1 VPRLSDVLSAE
12 ALRLRSRRSSLAIV
26 LLMPVLG
33 VVLTVLQGA
42 VHHDD
47 FAQAQAAFREDRS
60 ARYGEERANFMQMQK
75 TMADA
80 LPATASDLTKD
91 EYVSGRE
98 FFGGRE
104 EVLTKRYDARAHI
117 PQTARLMATGLAV
130 LAFLLG
136 AVHVG
141 RDWIVGS
148 LAGLLT
154 WYPRRIALTQVKLVV
169 VMAATVLAGLVAF
182 AVVAA
187 GGLADGSIRGTNEGL
202 TSAWWQTQ
210 GWYAMRACGVAAL
223 AAALGLG
230 IAHLTRTVTI
240 PLAAAVAVL
249 IVDPLLGSFFPA
261 IRPWLVTNLVETV
274 LSWGQR
280 FRTFDGTKLVD
291 SVWISGP
298 VATITVV
305 LAVAAVVS
313 ASVVTFVRRDAV

>member
-1 VPRLSDVLSAE
+1 VPRLTDVLSAE

-26 LLMPVLG
+26 LLMPLLG
-33 VVLTVLQGA
+33 VMLTVLQGA

-47 FAQAQAAFREDRS
+47 IAQAQAAFHEDRS
-60 ARYGEERANFMQMQK
+60 ARYDEERANFLQMQK
-75 TMADA
+75 TMAEA
-80 LPATASDLTKD
+80 LPATASDLTKE

-98 FFGGRE
+98 FFGGHD
-104 EVLTKRYDARAHI
+104 EVLTKRYDARVHI
-117 PQTARLMATGLAV
+117 PQTARLMATGLAL
-130 LAFLLG
+130 LAFVLG

-141 RDWIVGS
+141 RDWSVGS

-154 WYPRRIALTQVKLVV
+154 WYPRRIALTHVKLVV

-182 AVVAA
+182 AVVA
-187 GGLADGSIRGTNEGL
+187 GCGLAAGSVRGTNEGL
-202 TSAWWQTQ
+202 TSAWWEAQ
-210 GWYAMRACGVAAL
+210 GWYAVRACGVAAL

-240 PLAAAVAVL
+240 PLAAGVAVL
-249 IVDPLLGSFFPA
+249 ILDPLFGSFFPA
-261 IRPWLVTNLVETV
+261 MRPWLVTNLVETV

-280 FRTFDGTKLVD
+280 FRTYDGTKLVD
-291 SVWISGP
+291 SVWVSGP

-313 ASVVTFVRRDAV
+313 ASIVAFVRRDAV

>member
-1 VPRLSDVLSAE
+1 
-12 ALRLRSRRSSLAIV
+12 
-26 LLMPVLG
+26 
-33 VVLTVLQGA
+33 
-42 VHHDD
+42 
-47 FAQAQAAFREDRS
+47 
-60 ARYGEERANFMQMQK
+60 MQK

-91 EYVSGRE
+91 EYVSGRD

-104 EVLTKRYDARAHI
+104 EVLTKRYDARVHI
-117 PQTARLMATGLAV
+117 PQTARLMATGLAL
-130 LAFLLG
+130 LAFVLG

-154 WYPRRIALTQVKLVV
+154 WYPRRIAITQVKLVI

-202 TSAWWQTQ
+202 TSAWWQTAWWQTQ
-210 GWYAMRACGVAAL
+210 GWYAMRACGVAVL

-240 PLAAAVAVL
+240 PLVAAVAVL
-249 IVDPLLGSFFPA
+249 IVDPLLGSLFPA
-261 IRPWLVTNLVETV
+261 MRPWLVTNLAETV
-274 LSWGQR
+274 LSGGQR
-280 FRTFDGTKLVD
+280 FRTFDGEKLVD
-291 SVWISGP
+291 SVWVSGP

-313 ASVVTFVRRDAV
+313 ASIVTFVRRDAV